1 MISLVYGRDIDR
13 RREEAVNEGCVIYLR
28 GFSTGIV
35 SREAPINERAT
46 DAATSSSKM
55 RFTKRARCFLV
66 LLLLICG
73 SGMLLASTKSQ
84 LPAKYAAWLDQ
95 EVPYLITNTEKSAF
109 LALKTDADRDAFIQQ
124 FWEVRNSD
132 PNSPTNEFRDE
143 YYRRLAYASDHFG
156 SPGRHDGWRTDR
168 GMVYITLGPPQQ
180 LTPYRSSQYLTPLEI
195 WFYQSPSPNHALP
208 PYFYVVFYQRSLNE
222 DYKLYSPF
230 LDKPE
235 RLVQS
240 TNAVNDEAM
249 ALKIIKEDLGA
260 EVANIALTLL
270 PNEPANLDTP
280 SLESETLLNRIRNY
294 RNLPENIEL
303 LDERRAMHENVS
315 HRIVL
320 GESFSDL
327 STMATRDGDALAS
340 ISYLFQLFNPQD
352 FFVAQGEDGRF
363 YYNVEVEAV
372 LKNGSGQ
379 VIYRDVQSLMS
390 YLTAADVAERRQRR
404 FALEGRLPASP
415 GAYALQLTVTNKVTH
430 QAFTQSRNIVVPSF
444 DTRLNLST
452 PMLLT
457 LDKPN
462 ADPTGSLPFTLAGVQ
477 FAPLGSENASVPRGS
492 PIRVLYQIWGNTP
505 SGSSSTPGNLDVV
518 YTLGQLGRPEK
529 QQTTQSV
536 DKNGFDHFGNL
547 LIGKDLQTADLLP
560 GPYRLVIQV
569 TDPVDGTHASQALNL
584 TITNP
589 KAPLW
594 TVVSPSFHTMHDP
607 VDAFR
612 RGQCAVSQHDRGLA
626 VYYLRQSIAAG
637 YPPKEAYTA
646 LAAVYREAGNV
657 SAAEDAEKQARLS
670 PIQTRH
676 D

>member
-1 MISLVYGRDIDR
+1 MPQKRFTQRSFSVLFLLVLIATGT
-13 RREEAVNEGCVIYLR
+13 GLLR
-28 GFSTGIV
+28 
-35 SREAPINERAT
+35 
-46 DAATSSSKM
+46 AATKNS
-55 RFTKRARCFLV
+55 
-66 LLLLICG
+66 
-73 SGMLLASTKSQ
+73 
-84 LPAKYAAWLDQ
+84 LPSHYAAWLNQ
-95 EVPYLITNTEKSAF
+95 EVPYIITNTERSAF
-109 LALKTDADRDAFIQQ
+109 LDLKTDADRDAFIQN
-124 FWEVRNSD
+124 FWAIRNPD

-143 YYRRLAYASDHFG
+143 YYRRLAYANDRFG

-180 LTPYRSSQYLTPLEI
+180 LTPYRASQYLTPLEI

-240 TNAVNDEAM
+240 TNAVNDEAV

-260 EVANIALTLL
+260 EVARISLTLL
-270 PNEPANLDTP
+270 PNEPASVDSP

-294 RNLPENIEL
+294 RNLPENVEL
-303 LDERRAMHENVS
+303 LDERRAMHESVS

-320 GESFSDL
+320 GQSFSDL
-327 STMATRDGDALAS
+327 SAMATRDGDALAS

-363 YYNVEVEAV
+363 YYNVEVEAG
-372 LKNGSGQ
+372 LKNGDGQ
-379 VIYRDVQSLMS
+379 VIYQDTQKMMN

-415 GAYALQLTVTNKVTH
+415 GAYTLQLTVTNQVTH
-430 QAFTQSRNIVVPSF
+430 QAFTQSRNVVVPPF
-444 DTRLNLST
+444 DSQLNLST

-462 ADPTGSLPFTLAGVQ
+462 ADTGDSLPFTLAGVQ
-477 FAPLGSENASVPRGS
+477 FAPLGSDNASVPHGS
-492 PIRVLYQIWGNTP
+492 PLRVMYQLWDKA
-505 SGSSSTPGNLDVV
+505 SSSASPAQGTLDVV

-529 QQTTQSV
+529 QQTPQSV
-536 DKNGFDHFGNL
+536 DKRGFDHFGNL
-547 LIGKDLQTADLLP
+547 LIGKDLATDALSP

-569 TDPVDGTHASQALNL
+569 TDPASGAHVSQALNL

-589 KAPLW
+589 RPPLW
-594 TVVSPSFHTMHDP
+594 TVVSPSFHPRNDP
-607 VDAFR
+607 LDAFR
-612 RGQCAVSQHDRGLA
+612 RGQCALSQHDRALA

-637 YPPKEAYTA
+637 YPAREAYTA
-646 LAAVYREAGNV
+646 LAAAYREAGNIP
-657 SAAEDAEKQARLS
+657 AAEEAAKQAEQNI
-670 PIQTRH
+670 PVTRH

>member
-1 MISLVYGRDIDR
+1 MLLFLLL
-13 RREEAVNEGCVIYLR
+13 AVCG
-28 GFSTGIV
+28 TG
-35 SREAPINERAT
+35 
-46 DAATSSSKM
+46 
-55 RFTKRARCFLV
+55 V
-66 LLLLICG
+66 LL
-73 SGMLLASTKSQ
+73 AAAKTH
-84 LPAKYAAWLDQ
+84 LPEKYATWLNQ
-95 EVPYLITNTEKSAF
+95 EVPYIITNAEKTAF
-109 LALKTDADRDAFIQQ
+109 LELQTDADREAFIQK
-124 FWEVRNSD
+124 FWEIRNPD

-195 WFYQSPSPNHALP
+195 WFYQSPSTNHALP

-270 PNEPANLDTP
+270 PNEPANLDSP
-280 SLESETLLNRIRNY
+280 SLESESLLNRIRNY

-303 LDERRAMHENVS
+303 LDERRAMHENVT

-327 STMATRDGDALAS
+327 STMATRDGDSLAS

-352 FFVAQGEDGRF
+352 FFVAQGEDGRY
-363 YYNVEVEAV
+363 YYNVEVEAT
-372 LKNGSGQ
+372 LKNRDGQ
-379 VIYRDVQSLMS
+379 VIYRDTQNLMN

-404 FALEGRLPASP
+404 FGLEGRLPASP
-415 GAYALQLTVTNKVTH
+415 GAYTLQLTVTNKVTR
-430 QAFTQSRNIVVPSF
+430 QAFTQSRSVVVPPF
-444 DTRLNLST
+444 DARLNLST

-462 ADPTGSLPFTLAGVQ
+462 ADSTASLPFTLGGVQ
-477 FAPLGSENASVPRGS
+477 FAPLGGENAPVPLGA
-492 PIRVLYQIWGNTP
+492 PLRVLYQIWDKP
-505 SGSSSTPGNLDVV
+505 QPSSSPAQGSLDVV
-518 YTLGQLGRPEK
+518 YILGQLGRPEK

-536 DKNGFDHFGNL
+536 EKSGFDHFGNL
-547 LIGKDLQTADLLP
+547 LIGKDLQTSDLSP

-569 TDPVDGTHASQALNL
+569 TDPADGTHVSQALNL
-584 TITNP
+584 TIA
-589 KAPLW
+589 KSRAPLW
-594 TVVSPSFHTMHDP
+594 TVISPSFHSAHDP
-607 VDAFR
+607 LDAFR
-612 RGQCAVSQHDRGLA
+612 RGQCAMSQHDRALA
-626 VYYLRQSIAAG
+626 VYYLRQAIAAG
-637 YPPKEAYTA
+637 YSSREAYAA
-646 LAAVYREAGNV
+646 LATVYREAGNA
-657 SAAEDAEKQARLS
+657 SAAENAEKQASIPAAL
-670 PIQTRH
+670 PTRH
-676 D
+676 N

>member
-1 MISLVYGRDIDR
+1 MTQKRFKQRTFSVLFLFVLTLCG
-13 RREEAVNEGCVIYLR
+13 AGQLR
-28 GFSTGIV
+28 
-35 SREAPINERAT
+35 
-46 DAATSSSKM
+46 AATKSS
-55 RFTKRARCFLV
+55 
-66 LLLLICG
+66 
-73 SGMLLASTKSQ
+73 
-84 LPAKYAAWLDQ
+84 LPAKYAVWLNE
-95 EVPYLITNTEKSAF
+95 EVPYIITNAERSAF
-109 LALKTDADRDAFIQQ
+109 LALKTDTDREAFVQN
-124 FWEVRNSD
+124 FWAVRNPD

-143 YYRRLAYASDHFG
+143 YYRRLAYANDHFG

-260 EVANIALTLL
+260 EVAHIALTLL
-270 PNEPANLDTP
+270 PNEPAGLDSP
-280 SLESETLLNRIRNY
+280 SLESESLLNRIRNY

-303 LDERRAMHENVS
+303 LDERRAVRESVS

-352 FFVAQGEDGRF
+352 FFVGQRDDGRY
-363 YYNVEVEAV
+363 YYNVEVDAS
-372 LKNGSGQ
+372 LKNRAGQ
-379 VIYRDVQSLMS
+379 VIYRDTQKMTN

-415 GAYALQLTVTNKVTH
+415 GSYALELTITNEVTH
-430 QAFTQSRNIVVPSF
+430 QAFTQSRNVVVPPF
-444 DTRLNLST
+444 DSQLNLST

-457 LDKPN
+457 LDKPS
-462 ADPTGSLPFTLAGVQ
+462 ADPGDSLPFTLAGVQ
-477 FAPLGSENASVPRGS
+477 FAAIGSDNASLPHGS
-492 PIRVLYQIWGNTP
+492 PVRVMYQIWDKAP
-505 SGSSSTPGNLDVV
+505 SASSPAQGNLNIV
-518 YTLGQLGRPEK
+518 YTLGQLGRAEK

-536 DKNGFDHFGNL
+536 DKSGFDHYGNL
-547 LIGKDLQTADLLP
+547 LIGKDLDTSDLSP

-569 TDPVDGTHASQALNL
+569 TDPASGIHASQALNL
-584 TITNP
+584 NITAP
-589 KAPLW
+589 KPSLW
-594 TVVSPSFHTMHDP
+594 TVISPSFHRHNNP
-607 VDAFR
+607 LDAFR
-612 RGQCAVSQHDRGLA
+612 RGQCAFSQRDRALA

-637 YPPKEAYTA
+637 YPAPISRGG
-646 LAAVYREAGNV
+646 LATCRGHIW
-657 SAAEDAEKQARLS
+657 DTL
-670 PIQTRH
+670 
-676 D
+676 

>member
-1 MISLVYGRDIDR
+1 ML
-13 RREEAVNEGCVIYLR
+13 
-28 GFSTGIV
+28 
-35 SREAPINERAT
+35 P
-46 DAATSSSKM
+46 AA
-55 RFTKRARCFLV
+55 ARN
-66 LLLLICG
+66 
-73 SGMLLASTKSQ
+73 Q
-84 LPAKYAAWLDQ
+84 LPAEYAAWLDQ
-95 EVPYLITNTEKSAF
+95 EVPYIITNAERSAF
-109 LALKTDADRDAFIQQ
+109 LALKTNPAREAFIQN
-124 FWEVRNSD
+124 FWEIRNPD

-143 YYRRLAYASDHFG
+143 YYRRLAYANDHFG
-156 SPGRHDGWRTDR
+156 SPGQHDGWRTDR

-208 PYFYVVFYQRSLNE
+208 PFFYVVFYQRSLNE

-270 PNEPANLDTP
+270 PNEPASLDSP
-280 SLESETLLNRIRNY
+280 SLESEILLNRIRNY

-303 LDERRAMHENVS
+303 LDERRAMHESVS

-320 GESFSDL
+320 GESFSNL
-327 STMATRDGDALAS
+327 SAMATRDGDELAS

-352 FFVAQGEDGRF
+352 FFVAQGADGRF
-363 YYNVEVEAV
+363 YYNVEVEAA
-372 LKNGSGQ
+372 LKNGDGQ
-379 VIYRDVQSLMS
+379 VIYRDTQKLMN
-390 YLTAADVAERRQRR
+390 YLTAGDVAERRRRR
-404 FALEGRLPASP
+404 FAMEGRLPASP
-415 GAYALQLTVTNKVTH
+415 GAYTLKLTVTNQVTH
-430 QAFTQSRNIVVPSF
+430 QAFTQSRNIVVPAF

-462 ADPTGSLPFTLAGVQ
+462 ADPTDSLPFTVAGVQ
-477 FAPLGSENASVPRGS
+477 FAPLGGENASVPFGS
-492 PIRVLYQIWGNTP
+492 PVRVLYQIWDRAP
-505 SGSSSTPGNLDVV
+505 SRASPAEGNLDVV

-529 QQTTQSV
+529 QQTTQSI
-536 DKNGFDHFGNL
+536 DKSGFDHFGNL
-547 LIGKDLQTADLLP
+547 LIGKDLQISGLSP

-569 TDPVDGTHASQALNL
+569 TDPADGVHVSQALNL
-584 TITNP
+584 TIATP
-589 KAPLW
+589 RAHLW
-594 TVVSPSFHTMHDP
+594 TVVNPSFHHSNDP

-612 RGQCAVSQHDRGLA
+612 RGQCALSQHDRGLA

-637 YPPKEAYTA
+637 YPPKEAYTV
-646 LAAVYREAGNV
+646 LATAYREAGNA
-657 SAAEDAEKQARLS
+657 SAADEAEKQAGNASTL
-670 PIQTRH
+670 PIRH

>member
-1 MISLVYGRDIDR
+1 LSQKRFTQRSFFVLFLLVLIATGT
-13 RREEAVNEGCVIYLR
+13 GLLR
-28 GFSTGIV
+28 
-35 SREAPINERAT
+35 
-46 DAATSSSKM
+46 AAT
-55 RFTKRARCFLV
+55 KR
-66 LLLLICG
+66 
-73 SGMLLASTKSQ
+73 S
-84 LPAKYAAWLDQ
+84 LPANYAAWLNE
-95 EVPYLITNTEKSAF
+95 EVPYIVTNSERSAF
-109 LALKTDADRDAFIQQ
+109 LDLKTDADRDAFIQN
-124 FWEVRNSD
+124 FWAIRNPD

-143 YYRRLAYASDHFG
+143 YYRRLAYANDQFG

-180 LTPYRSSQYLTPLEI
+180 LTPYRASQYLTPLEI

-240 TNAVNDEAM
+240 TNAVNDEAV

-260 EVANIALTLL
+260 EVARISLTLL
-270 PNEPANLDTP
+270 PNEPASVDSP
-280 SLESETLLNRIRNY
+280 SLESESLLNRIRNY
-294 RNLPENIEL
+294 RNLPENVEL
-303 LDERRAMHENVS
+303 LDERRAMHESVS

-320 GESFSDL
+320 GQSFSDL
-327 STMATRDGDALAS
+327 SAMATRDGDALAS

-352 FFVAQGEDGRF
+352 FFVAQGEGGRF
-363 YYNVEVEAV
+363 YYNVEVEAA
-372 LKNGSGQ
+372 LKNGDGQ
-379 VIYRDVQSLMS
+379 VIYQDTQKMMN
-390 YLTAADVAERRQRR
+390 YLTAADVAERRHRR

-415 GAYALQLTVTNKVTH
+415 GAYTLELTVTNQVTH
-430 QAFTQSRNIVVPSF
+430 QAFTQSRNVVVPPF
-444 DTRLNLST
+444 DSQLNLST

-462 ADPTGSLPFTLAGVQ
+462 ADPGDSLPFTLAGVQ
-477 FAPLGSENASVPRGS
+477 FAPLGSDNASVPHGS
-492 PIRVLYQIWGNTP
+492 PLRVMYQLWDKA
-505 SGSSSTPGNLDVV
+505 SSSASPAQGTLDVV

-536 DKNGFDHFGNL
+536 DKRGFDHFGNL
-547 LIGKDLQTADLLP
+547 LIGKDLATDALSP

-569 TDPVDGTHASQALNL
+569 TDPASGAHVSQALNL

-589 KAPLW
+589 RPSLW
-594 TVVSPSFHTMHDP
+594 TMVSPSFHHRNDP
-607 VDAFR
+607 LDAFR
-612 RGQCAVSQHDRGLA
+612 RGQCALSQRDRALA

-637 YPPKEAYTA
+637 YSHKEAYTA
-646 LAAVYREAGNV
+646 LAAAYREAGNV
-657 SAAEDAEKQARLS
+657 AAADDAEKQAGSSLPPS
-670 PIQTRH
+670 RH

>member
-1 MISLVYGRDIDR
+1 
-13 RREEAVNEGCVIYLR
+13 
-28 GFSTGIV
+28 
-35 SREAPINERAT
+35 
-46 DAATSSSKM
+46 M
-55 RFTKRARCFLV
+55 RFTQRARYCLVFLFLAVCGTGV
-66 LLLLICG
+66 LL
-73 SGMLLASTKSQ
+73 AAAKSQ
-84 LPAKYAAWLDQ
+84 LPAKYAAWINQ
-95 EVPYLITNTEKSAF
+95 EVPYIITNGERDAF
-109 LALKTDADRDAFIQQ
+109 LALKTDADREAFIQK
-124 FWEVRNSD
+124 FWEIRNPD

-143 YYRRLAYASDHFG
+143 YYRRLAYANDQFG
-156 SPGRHDGWRTDR
+156 TPGRHDGWRTDR

-208 PYFYVVFYQRSLNE
+208 PFFYVVFYQRSLNE

-260 EVANIALTLL
+260 EVARISLTLL

-294 RNLPENIEL
+294 RNLPENVDL
-303 LDERRAMHENVS
+303 LDERRAMHENVT

-327 STMATRDGDALAS
+327 SAMATRDGDALAS

-363 YYNVEVEAV
+363 YYNVEVEAA
-372 LKNGSGQ
+372 LKNGGGQ
-379 VIYRDVQSLMS
+379 VIYRDTQNLMN

-415 GAYALQLTVTNKVTH
+415 GAYTLQLQVTNKVTR
-430 QAFTQSRNIVVPSF
+430 QAFTQSRNIVVPPF

-452 PMLLT
+452 PMLLM

-477 FAPLGSENASVPRGS
+477 FAPLGSENASVPLGA
-492 PIRVLYQIWGNTP
+492 PIRVLYQIWDKAQP
-505 SGSSSTPGNLDVV
+505 SSSPAQGSLDVV
-518 YTLGQLGRPEK
+518 YTLGQLGRAEK
-529 QQTTQSV
+529 QQNTQSV

-547 LIGKDLQTADLLP
+547 LIGKDLQTRDLSP
-560 GPYRLVIQV
+560 GPYRLVIQA
-569 TDPVDGTHASQALNL
+569 TDPADGTHVSQALNL
-584 TITNP
+584 TVIT
-589 KAPLW
+589 KLRAPLW
-594 TVVSPSFHTMHDP
+594 TVISPSFHHAHDP

-612 RGQCAVSQHDRGLA
+612 RGKCAMSQHDRALA
-626 VYYLRQSIAAG
+626 VYYLRQAIAAG
-637 YPPKEAYTA
+637 YPSREAYAA
-646 LAAVYREAGNV
+646 LATVYREAGNA
-657 SAAEDAEKQARLS
+657 SAAEDAEKQAAGPS
-670 PIQTRH
+670 PLPTRH
-676 D
+676 N

>member
-1 MISLVYGRDIDR
+1 MR
-13 RREEAVNEGCVIYLR
+13 
-28 GFSTGIV
+28 STQ
-35 SREAPINERAT
+35 S
-46 DAATSSSKM
+46 
-55 RFTKRARCFLV
+55 ARYFLV
-66 LLLLICG
+66 FLLLACVTG
-73 SGMLLASTKSQ
+73 VLLAAAKSH
-84 LPAKYAAWLDQ
+84 LPAKYAAWLNQ
-95 EVPYLITNTEKSAF
+95 EVPYIITNAEKSAF
-109 LALKTDADRDAFIQQ
+109 LALKNDADREAFIQQ
-124 FWEVRNSD
+124 FWEIRNTD

-143 YYRRLAYASDHFG
+143 YYRRLAYANDHFG

-195 WFYQSPSPNHALP
+195 WFYQSPSTNHALP

-240 TNAVNDEAM
+240 TNAVNDEAR

-260 EVANIALTLL
+260 EVAKIALTLL
-270 PNEPANLDTP
+270 PNEPANLDSP
-280 SLESETLLNRIRNY
+280 SLESEALLNRIRNY

-303 LDERRAMHENVS
+303 LDERRAMRENVT

-363 YYNVEVEAV
+363 YYNVEVEAA
-372 LKNGSGQ
+372 LKTGGGQ
-379 VIYRDVQSLMS
+379 LIYRDTQSLMN

-415 GAYALQLTVTNKVTH
+415 GAYTLQLTVTNKVTH
-430 QAFTQSRNIVVPSF
+430 QAFTQSRNIVVPPF
-444 DTRLNLST
+444 DARLNLST

-462 ADPTGSLPFTLAGVQ
+462 ADPTASLPFTLAGVQ
-477 FAPLGSENASVPRGS
+477 FAPLGGENASVPLGA
-492 PIRVLYQIWGNTP
+492 PIRVLYQIWDKAQP
-505 SGSSSTPGNLDVV
+505 SSSPAQGSLDVV

-536 DKNGFDHFGNL
+536 DKSGFDHFGNL
-547 LIGKDLQTADLLP
+547 LIGKDLQTSDLSP

-569 TDPVDGTHASQALNL
+569 SDPADGTHVSQALNL
-584 TITNP
+584 TLTKP
-589 KAPLW
+589 RAPLW
-594 TVVSPSFHTMHDP
+594 TVVSPSFRSIHDP
-607 VDAFR
+607 VGAFR
-612 RGQCAVSQHDRGLA
+612 RGQCAMGQHDRALA

-646 LAAVYREAGNV
+646 LAAVYREAGNA
-657 SAAEDAEKQARLS
+657 SAAEDAEKRARIS
-670 PIQTRH
+670 PVPIRH

>member
-1 MISLVYGRDIDR
+1 MNSLVSVVVSIDSPGDR
-13 RREEAVNEGCVIYLR
+13 QRAR
-28 GFSTGIV
+28 GS
-35 SREAPINERAT
+35 AT
-46 DAATSSSKM
+46 SSKM
-55 RFTKRARCFLV
+55 RFTQRARYFLV
-66 LLLLICG
+66 FLLLTCG
-73 SGMLLASTKSQ
+73 TGVLLAAAKSQ
-84 LPAKYAAWLDQ
+84 LPAKYAAWLNE
-95 EVPYLITNTEKSAF
+95 EVPYIITNAEKSAF
-109 LALKTDADRDAFIQQ
+109 LALKTDADREAFIQQ
-124 FWEVRNSD
+124 FWQIRNPDS
-132 PNSPTNEFRDE
+132 NSPTNEFHDE
-143 YYRRLAYASDHFG
+143 YYRRLAYANDHFG
-156 SPGRHDGWRTDR
+156 SPGRQDGWRTDR

-235 RLVQS
+235 KLVQS
-240 TNAVNDEAM
+240 TNAANDEAM

-260 EVANIALTLL
+260 EVARIALTLL
-270 PNEPANLDTP
+270 PNEPANLDSP

-303 LDERRAMHENVS
+303 LDERHAMHENVT

-320 GESFSDL
+320 GEAFSDL

-363 YYNVEVEAV
+363 YYNVEVEAK
-372 LKNGSGQ
+372 LKTRGGQ
-379 VIYRDVQSLMS
+379 LIYRDIQNLMN
-390 YLTAADVAERRQRR
+390 YLTAADVTERRQRR

-415 GAYALQLTVTNKVTH
+415 GAYTLQLTVTNKVTH
-430 QAFTQSRNIVVPSF
+430 QAFTQSRNVVAPPF
-444 DTRLNLST
+444 DARLNLST

-462 ADPTGSLPFTLAGVQ
+462 ADPTASLPFTLAGVQ
-477 FAPLGSENASVPRGS
+477 FAPLGGENTSVPLGA
-492 PIRVLYQIWGNTP
+492 PIRVLYQIWDRAQT
-505 SGSSSTPGNLDVV
+505 SSSPSHGSLDVV

-536 DKNGFDHFGNL
+536 DKSGFDHFGNL
-547 LIGKDLQTADLLP
+547 LIGKDLQTSDLSP

-569 TDPVDGTHASQALNL
+569 TDPADGTHVSQALSL
-584 TITNP
+584 TITP
-589 KAPLW
+589 PRAPLW
-594 TVVSPSFHTMHDP
+594 TVVSPSFRSIHDP
-607 VDAFR
+607 ANAFR
-612 RGQCAVSQHDRGLA
+612 RGQCAMSQHDRALA
-626 VYYLRQSIAAG
+626 VYYLRQSIAGG
-637 YPPKEAYTA
+637 YPPKEAYIA
-646 LAAVYREAGNV
+646 LAAVYREAGNA
-657 SAAEDAEKQARLS
+657 SAAEDAEKQARIS
-670 PIQTRH
+670 PVPTRH

>member
-1 MISLVYGRDIDR
+1 LSETRYTQR
-13 RREEAVNEGCVIYLR
+13 
-28 GFSTGIV
+28 T
-35 SREAPINERAT
+35 
-46 DAATSSSKM
+46 
-55 RFTKRARCFLV
+55 RCFLIFLV
-66 LLLLICG
+66 LIICG
-73 SGMLLASTKSQ
+73 TGVSLAAAKSQ
-84 LPAKYAAWLDQ
+84 LPAKYSAWLN
-95 EVPYLITNTEKSAF
+95 EEIPYIITKGERESF
-109 LALKTDADRDAFIQQ
+109 LELKTDADRDAYIQK
-124 FWEVRNSD
+124 FWEVRNPD

-143 YYRRLAYASDHFG
+143 YYRRLAYANDRFG

-168 GMVYITLGPPQQ
+168 GMVYITLGAPQQ

-222 DYKLYSPF
+222 DYQLYSPF

-235 RLVQS
+235 KLVQS
-240 TNAVNDEAM
+240 TNAVNDQAM
-249 ALKIIKEDLGA
+249 ALKIITQDLGA
-260 EVANIALTLL
+260 EVAHIALTLL
-270 PNEPANLDTP
+270 PGEPASVDSP
-280 SLESETLLNRIRNY
+280 SFESETLLNRIRNY

-303 LDERRAMHENVS
+303 LDERRAMHESVS

-327 STMATRDGDALAS
+327 SVMATRDGDALAS

-352 FFVAQGEDGRF
+352 FFVAEGQDGRF
-363 YYNVEVEAV
+363 YYNVEVEAA
-372 LKNGSGQ
+372 LKNKEGK
-379 VIYRDVQSLMS
+379 VIYRDTQNLMN

-415 GAYALQLTVTNKVTH
+415 GAYALQLTVTNQVTR
-430 QAFTQSRNIVVPSF
+430 QAFTQSRNIVVPAF
-444 DTRLNLST
+444 DARLNIST
-452 PMLLT
+452 PILLT

-477 FAPLGSENASVPRGS
+477 FAPLGSENASVPHGS
-492 PIRVLYQIWGNTP
+492 PIRLLYQIWDKAH
-505 SGSSSTPGNLDVV
+505 SGSSPAEGNLDVV

-536 DKNGFDHFGNL
+536 DKKGFDRFGNL
-547 LIGKDLQTADLLP
+547 LIGKDLETSGLSP

-569 TDPVDGTHASQALNL
+569 TDPADGTHVSQALNL
-584 TITNP
+584 SITSP
-589 KAPLW
+589 RASLW
-594 TVVSPSFHTMHDP
+594 TVISPSFHHINDP

-612 RGQCAVSQHDRGLA
+612 RGLCAVAQSDRGLA

-637 YPPKEAYTA
+637 YSPQEAYA
-646 LAAVYREAGNV
+646 VLATVYRQAGNA
-657 SAAEDAEKQARLS
+657 SAAEDAEKQARVS
-670 PIQTRH
+670 PIPTHH

>member
-1 MISLVYGRDIDR
+1 LSQKRFTQRSISVLFLLVLIATGT
-13 RREEAVNEGCVIYLR
+13 GLLR
-28 GFSTGIV
+28 
-35 SREAPINERAT
+35 
-46 DAATSSSKM
+46 AAT
-55 RFTKRARCFLV
+55 KR
-66 LLLLICG
+66 
-73 SGMLLASTKSQ
+73 S
-84 LPAKYAAWLDQ
+84 LPSKYAAWLNE
-95 EVPYLITNTEKSAF
+95 EVPYIVTNTERSAF
-109 LALKTDADRDAFIQQ
+109 LELKTDADRDAFIQN
-124 FWEVRNSD
+124 FWAIRNPD

-143 YYRRLAYASDHFG
+143 YYRRLAYASDQFG

-180 LTPYRSSQYLTPLEI
+180 LTPYRASQYLTPLEI

-260 EVANIALTLL
+260 EVARISLTLL
-270 PNEPANLDTP
+270 PNEPASVDSP
-280 SLESETLLNRIRNY
+280 SLESESLLNRIRNY
-294 RNLPENIEL
+294 RNLPENVEL
-303 LDERRAMHENVS
+303 LDERRAMHETVS
-315 HRIVL
+315 HRIIL
-320 GESFSDL
+320 GQSFSDL
-327 STMATRDGDALAS
+327 SAMATRDGDALAS

-352 FFVAQGEDGRF
+352 FFVARGEDGRF
-363 YYNVEVEAV
+363 YYNVEVEAA
-372 LKNGSGQ
+372 LKNGDGQ
-379 VIYRDVQSLMS
+379 VIYQDTQKMMN

-415 GAYALQLTVTNKVTH
+415 GAYTLELTVTNQVTH
-430 QAFTQSRNIVVPSF
+430 QAFTQSRNVVVPPF
-444 DTRLNLST
+444 DSQLNLST

-462 ADPTGSLPFTLAGVQ
+462 ADPGDSLPFTLAGVQ
-477 FAPLGSENASVPRGS
+477 FAPLGSDNASVPHGS
-492 PIRVLYQIWGNTP
+492 PLRVMYQIWDKA
-505 SGSSSTPGNLDVV
+505 SSSASPAQGSLDVV

-536 DKNGFDHFGNL
+536 DKRGFDHFGNL
-547 LIGKDLQTADLLP
+547 LIGKDLATDALSP

-569 TDPVDGTHASQALNL
+569 TDPASGAHVSQALNL
-584 TITNP
+584 SIASP
-589 KAPLW
+589 RPPLW
-594 TVVSPSFHTMHDP
+594 TVVSPSFHHRNDP
-607 VDAFR
+607 LDAFR
-612 RGQCAVSQHDRGLA
+612 RGQCALSQHDRALA

-637 YPPKEAYTA
+637 YSRKEAYTA
-646 LAAVYREAGNV
+646 LAAAYREAGNV
-657 SAAEDAEKQARLS
+657 AAADEAERQADNNLA
-670 PIQTRH
+670 PVHH

>member
-1 MISLVYGRDIDR
+1 MPQKRFTQRSFSVLFLLVLIATGT
-13 RREEAVNEGCVIYLR
+13 GLLR
-28 GFSTGIV
+28 
-35 SREAPINERAT
+35 
-46 DAATSSSKM
+46 AATKNS
-55 RFTKRARCFLV
+55 
-66 LLLLICG
+66 
-73 SGMLLASTKSQ
+73 
-84 LPAKYAAWLDQ
+84 LPSHYAAWLNE
-95 EVPYLITNTEKSAF
+95 EVPYIITNTERGAF
-109 LALKTDADRDAFIQQ
+109 LGLKTDADRDAFIQN
-124 FWEVRNSD
+124 FWAIRNPD

-143 YYRRLAYASDHFG
+143 YYRRLAYANDRFG

-180 LTPYRSSQYLTPLEI
+180 LTPYRASQYLTPLEI

-260 EVANIALTLL
+260 EVARISLTLL
-270 PNEPANLDTP
+270 PNEPASVDSP

-294 RNLPENIEL
+294 RNLPENVEL
-303 LDERRAMHENVS
+303 LNERRAMHESVS

-320 GESFSDL
+320 GQSFSDL
-327 STMATRDGDALAS
+327 SAMATRDGDALAS

-363 YYNVEVEAV
+363 YYNVEVEAS
-372 LKNGSGQ
+372 LKNGDGQ
-379 VIYRDVQSLMS
+379 VIYQDIQKMMN

-415 GAYALQLTVTNKVTH
+415 GAYTLQLTVTNQVTH
-430 QAFTQSRNIVVPSF
+430 QAFTQSRNVVVPPF
-444 DTRLNLST
+444 DSQLNLST

-462 ADPTGSLPFTLAGVQ
+462 ADPGDSLPFTLAGVQ
-477 FAPLGSENASVPRGS
+477 FAPLGSDNASVPHGS
-492 PIRVLYQIWGNTP
+492 PLRVMYQLWDKAL
-505 SGSSSTPGNLDVV
+505 SSASPAQGTLDVV
-518 YTLGQLGRPEK
+518 YTLGQLGRSEK

-536 DKNGFDHFGNL
+536 DKRGFDHFGNL
-547 LIGKDLQTADLLP
+547 LIGKDLATDALSP
-560 GPYRLVIQV
+560 APYRLVIQV
-569 TDPVDGTHASQALNL
+569 TDPASGAHVSQALNL

-589 KAPLW
+589 RPPLW
-594 TVVSPSFHTMHDP
+594 TVVSPSFHRRNDP
-607 VDAFR
+607 LDAFR
-612 RGQCAVSQHDRGLA
+612 RGQCALSQYDRALA

-637 YPPKEAYTA
+637 YPAREAYTA
-646 LAAVYREAGNV
+646 LAAAYREAGNIP
-657 SAAEDAEKQARLS
+657 AAEEAAKRAEQNI
-670 PIQTRH
+670 PVTRH

>member
-1 MISLVYGRDIDR
+1 MSQKRFTQRSFSVLFLLVLIATGT
-13 RREEAVNEGCVIYLR
+13 GLLR
-28 GFSTGIV
+28 
-35 SREAPINERAT
+35 
-46 DAATSSSKM
+46 AATK
-55 RFTKRARCFLV
+55 RF
-66 LLLLICG
+66 
-73 SGMLLASTKSQ
+73 
-84 LPAKYAAWLDQ
+84 LPANYAVWLNE
-95 EVPYLITNTEKSAF
+95 EVPYIVTNSERSAF
-109 LALKTDADRDAFIQQ
+109 LDLKTDADRDAFIQN
-124 FWEVRNSD
+124 FWAIRNPD

-143 YYRRLAYASDHFG
+143 YYRRLAYANDQFG

-180 LTPYRSSQYLTPLEI
+180 LTPYRASQYLTPLEI

-240 TNAVNDEAM
+240 TNAVNDEAV

-260 EVANIALTLL
+260 EVARISLTLL
-270 PNEPANLDTP
+270 PNEPASVDSP
-280 SLESETLLNRIRNY
+280 SLESESLLNRIRNY
-294 RNLPENIEL
+294 RNLPENVEL
-303 LDERRAMHENVS
+303 LDERRAMHESVS

-320 GESFSDL
+320 GQSFSDL
-327 STMATRDGDALAS
+327 SAMATRDGDALAS

-352 FFVAQGEDGRF
+352 FFVAQGEGGRF
-363 YYNVEVEAV
+363 YYNVEVEAA
-372 LKNGSGQ
+372 LKNGDGQ
-379 VIYRDVQSLMS
+379 VIYQDTQKMMN

-415 GAYALQLTVTNKVTH
+415 GAYTLELTVTNQVTH
-430 QAFTQSRNIVVPSF
+430 QAFTQSRNVVVPPF
-444 DTRLNLST
+444 DSQLNLST

-462 ADPTGSLPFTLAGVQ
+462 ADSGDSLPFTLAGVQ
-477 FAPLGSENASVPRGS
+477 FAPLGSDNASVPHGS
-492 PIRVLYQIWGNTP
+492 PLRVMYQLWDNA
-505 SGSSSTPGNLDVV
+505 SSSASPAQGSLDVV

-536 DKNGFDHFGNL
+536 DKRGFDHFGNL
-547 LIGKDLQTADLLP
+547 LIGKDLATDALSP

-569 TDPVDGTHASQALNL
+569 TDPASGAHVSQALNL

-589 KAPLW
+589 RPSLW
-594 TVVSPSFHTMHDP
+594 TMVSPSFHHRNDP
-607 VDAFR
+607 LDAFR
-612 RGQCAVSQHDRGLA
+612 RGQCALSQRDRALA

-637 YPPKEAYTA
+637 YSHKEAYTA
-646 LAAVYREAGNV
+646 LAAAYREAGNV
-657 SAAEDAEKQARLS
+657 AAADDAEKQAGSSLPPS
-670 PIQTRH
+670 RH

>member
-1 MISLVYGRDIDR
+1 
-13 RREEAVNEGCVIYLR
+13 
-28 GFSTGIV
+28 
-35 SREAPINERAT
+35 
-46 DAATSSSKM
+46 
-55 RFTKRARCFLV
+55 
-66 LLLLICG
+66 
-73 SGMLLASTKSQ
+73 MLLAAAKSQ
-84 LPAKYAAWLDQ
+84 LPAKYAAWINQ
-95 EVPYLITNTEKSAF
+95 EVPYIITNGERDAF
-109 LALKTDADRDAFIQQ
+109 LALKADADREEFIQK
-124 FWEVRNSD
+124 FWEIRNPD

-143 YYRRLAYASDHFG
+143 YYRRLAYANDQFG
-156 SPGRHDGWRTDR
+156 TPGRHDGWRTDR

-208 PYFYVVFYQRSLNE
+208 PFFYVVFYQRSLNE

-260 EVANIALTLL
+260 EVARISLTLL

-294 RNLPENIEL
+294 RNLPENVDL
-303 LDERRAMHENVS
+303 LDERRAMHENVT

-327 STMATRDGDALAS
+327 SAMATRDGDSLAS

-363 YYNVEVEAV
+363 YYNVEVEAA
-372 LKNGSGQ
+372 LKNGGGQ
-379 VIYRDVQSLMS
+379 VIYRDTQNLMN

-415 GAYALQLTVTNKVTH
+415 GAYTLQLQVTNKVTR
-430 QAFTQSRNIVVPSF
+430 QAFTQSRNIVVPPF

-452 PMLLT
+452 PMLLM

-477 FAPLGSENASVPRGS
+477 FAPLGSENASVPLGA
-492 PIRVLYQIWGNTP
+492 PIRVLYQIWDKAQP
-505 SGSSSTPGNLDVV
+505 SSSPAQGSLDVV
-518 YTLGQLGRPEK
+518 YTLGQLGRAEK
-529 QQTTQSV
+529 QQNTQSV

-547 LIGKDLQTADLLP
+547 LIGKDLQTRDLSP
-560 GPYRLVIQV
+560 GPYRLVIQA
-569 TDPVDGTHASQALNL
+569 TDPADGTHVSQALNL
-584 TITNP
+584 TVITKP
-589 KAPLW
+589 RAPLW
-594 TVVSPSFHTMHDP
+594 TVISPSFHHAHDP

-612 RGQCAVSQHDRGLA
+612 RGQCAMSQHDRALA
-626 VYYLRQSIAAG
+626 VYYLRQAIAAG
-637 YPPKEAYTA
+637 YPSREAYAA
-646 LAAVYREAGNV
+646 LATVYREAGNA
-657 SAAEDAEKQARLS
+657 SAAEDAEKQAAG
-670 PIQTRH
+670 PIALPTRH
-676 D
+676 N